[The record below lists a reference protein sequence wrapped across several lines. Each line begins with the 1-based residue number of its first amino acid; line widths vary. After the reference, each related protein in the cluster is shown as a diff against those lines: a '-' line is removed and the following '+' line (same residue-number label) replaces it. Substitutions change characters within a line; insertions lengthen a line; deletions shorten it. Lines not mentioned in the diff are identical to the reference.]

1 MLKGQCQGHSDL
13 DDLYFIEEPRYSV
26 GHMSL
31 LNINRKSYMGTAW
44 HSCVWFVIN
53 TRQSVAV
60 QREGGIPVG
69 KKILHP
75 YQNP

>member
-1 MLKGQCQGHSDL
+1 MHYSGPCILRSPLQPEKYGLKL
-13 DDLYFIEEPRYSV
+13 EVVLKRRYIYIE
-26 GHMSL
+26 
-31 LNINRKSYMGTAW
+31 
-44 HSCVWFVIN
+44 

-69 KKILHP
+69 NKILHP